1 MEIDLALL
9 GILAAIAFF
18 SGFIHSAIGF
28 GFGIVAISLLPFFVD
43 GRSAHVIVSVSSV
56 PMLMM
61 AAWAYRDGV
70 DWKSLRPALLGAAIF
85 LPLGFALFEWLPLD
99 WLVRGTGLGI
109 LGMVWV
115 SLRKH
120 EPKSASDRR
129 TAACFFAGAVGGF
142 LAGAVSIAGP
152 PVAAFG
158 LKQNW
163 SQNRFKAFVTQ
174 CLLIIAF
181 YKVGL
186 LILREHV
193 TVDFGWSIALIAAVS
208 IMGVQAGVLASRRIS
223 PTRFKRLVA
232 VALISVSCL
241 MMYRGQPG
249 QHEVITAPE
258 AEHGRMPNTGEVE
271 EARDPNDR
279 ISENHFPDRLSFH
292 SVNAPLTVEAH

>member
-18 SGFIHSAIGF
+18 AGFIHSAIGF
-28 GFGIVAISLLPFFVD
+28 GFGIVAISLLPFFID

-99 WLVRGTGLGI
+99 RLVRGTGLGI
-109 LGMVWV
+109 LGMVWM

-120 EPKSASDRR
+120 EPNSTADKQ
-129 TAACFFAGAVGGF
+129 TAACFFAGAAGGF

-158 LKQNW
+158 LKQDWN
-163 SQNRFKAFVTQ
+163 QNRFKAFVTQ

-181 YKVGL
+181 YKFGL
-186 LILREHV
+186 LIFRGHV
-193 TVDFGWSIALIAAVS
+193 TVGSGWSILIIAILS
-208 IMGVQAGVLASRRIS
+208 IAGVQAGMLASRRIS
-223 PTRFKRLVA
+223 PARFKRLVA
-232 VALISVSCL
+232 VSLISVSCL
-241 MMYRGQPG
+241 MMYRGQPD
-249 QHEVITAPE
+249 QDETTTVPE
-258 AEHGRMPNTGEVE
+258 AKGDAVEMKEV
-271 EARDPNDR
+271 RDPNER
-279 ISENHFPDRLSFH
+279 VFP
-292 SVNAPLTVEAH
+292 NP